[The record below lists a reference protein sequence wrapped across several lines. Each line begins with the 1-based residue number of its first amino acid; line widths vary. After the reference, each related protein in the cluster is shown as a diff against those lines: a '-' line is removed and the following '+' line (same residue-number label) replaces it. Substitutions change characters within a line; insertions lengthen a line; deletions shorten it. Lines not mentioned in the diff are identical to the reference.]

1 MKTKEELN
9 ALKEEVETVNKKLH
23 ELTEEELA
31 QVSGGEGAE
40 ASTVKGASQLLN
52 KGLVGIDPRS
62 EPVSNPSS
70 LLSNVD
76 TLNRPP
82 TPPSPV
88 AESVKTAVDAA
99 LQNW

>member
-1 MKTKEELN
+1 M
-9 ALKEEVETVNKKLH
+9 
-23 ELTEEELA
+23 
-31 QVSGGEGAE
+31 
-40 ASTVKGASQLLN
+40 
-52 KGLVGIDPRS
+52 GIDPLS
-62 EPVSNPSS
+62 EQVADPFSH
-70 LLSNVD
+70 LSNVD